1 MFGEDLDIITIFLS
15 EDEIRRLNY
24 PYQTVAIS

>member
-1 MFGEDLDIITIFLS
+1 MFGEDLDIMTIFLS
-15 EDEIRRLNY
+15 EDGSRRLNY